1 GLPARRTKS
10 SAERLRFFSPEAR
23 AEPFARMYLGRDEIR
38 SPRTGWNGGVALLP
52 LSRCVERTGRGSDRD
67 RSAFDGSSRHP
78 TRRQRSARHRNT
90 GLRAERNRGGGKS
103 NIVRNSRIS
112 L

>member
-23 AEPFARMYLGRDEIR
+23 TEPFARMYLGRDEIR

-52 LSRCVERTGRGSDRD
+52 VSRCIRSTRRGADRD
-67 RSAFDGSSRHP
+67 RPRRVEDANGSGGASGFPSDRALAALDAAVH
-78 TRRQRSARHRNT
+78 RRPS
-90 GLRAERNRGGGKS
+90 
-103 NIVRNSRIS
+103 
-112 L
+112 